1 MPSPLRVLILDDS
14 SADAELM
21 TRELRKSGLSLE
33 SRWVAT
39 EEQYLEALDP
49 AIDVILADYALPGFN
64 ALAALEHLKRRNLGI
79 PFIVVTGVLGDEAA
93 VDCIKKGAADY
104 LLKDRLNR
112 LGPAVARAIEDRRM
126 DLERVK
132 AEDALEE
139 SRRRMERIVES
150 VMDALVT
157 VDQMQRI
164 IVFNPA
170 AERMFGVSAEEAIG
184 ALIERFIPERF
195 RTRHAEHIHR
205 FEETGVTNRRM
216 GALCAIRGLRAN
228 GEEFPI
234 EGSISQVDV
243 GGSKIATIML
253 RDTTEREANEAAR
266 DLLARE
272 IDHRARNALA
282 VVQAV
287 VAMTRAST
295 MKEFVEAVGGRISAL
310 GRAHSLLAQN
320 RWEGADLVQLV
331 ADETEARQRP
341 GQVHIR
347 GPSVVLAASAVQSVS
362 LLIHELATNAV
373 KYGSLSTERG
383 KVEVQWRFL
392 PSQELELTWTE
403 SGGPPV
409 QEPTSKGL
417 GSTLLQQVTTK
428 QLGGSIALHW
438 PRGGLRLVTT
448 LPSSTYR
455 LDATPLPETAHK
467 AKPEPLAQAPGGR
480 VLVVEDEA
488 LISLALCAA
497 LANLGWEVVGPAAT
511 VQEAMKLIDESLPL
525 DAAVLDVN
533 LAGQLA
539 YPIAERLRSQAV
551 PFVFCTGYE
560 QLTGHEEYRDCPILR
575 KPVNVRLLIDELQGL
590 GTAA

>member
-1 MPSPLRVLILDDS
+1 MPPPLRVLVLDDS

-21 TRELRKSGLSLE
+21 VRELRKSGLSVE
-33 SRWVAT
+33 SSWVSS
-39 EEQYLEALDP
+39 EEQYLQALHP
-49 AIDVILADYALPGFN
+49 AIDVILADYGLPGFN

-79 PFIVVTGVLGDEAA
+79 PFIVVTGLLGDEAA
-93 VDCIKKGAADY
+93 VDCIKKGATDY
-104 LLKDRLNR
+104 LLKDRLKR
-112 LGPAVARAIEDRRM
+112 LGPAVARAIEDRRI
-126 DLERVK
+126 DLERVM
-132 AEDALEE
+132 AEDASQE

-150 VMDALVT
+150 VMDALIT
-157 VDQMQRI
+157 VDQTQRI

-170 AERMFGVSAEEAIG
+170 AERMFGVSAKEAIG
-184 ALIERFIPERF
+184 GPIERFIPERF
-195 RTRHAEHIHR
+195 RAGHAEHIRR
-205 FEETGVTNRRM
+205 FEETGVTNRRV
-216 GALCAIRGLRAN
+216 GALGPISGMRAN

-243 GGSKIATIML
+243 GGLKIATIML

-272 IDHRARNALA
+272 IDHRAKNALA

-287 VAMTRAST
+287 VALTRAST

-310 GRAHSLLAQN
+310 GRAHSVLAKN
-320 RWEGADLVQLV
+320 RWEGADLTQLV
-331 ADETEARQRP
+331 SDETEARQRP

-347 GPSVVLAASAVQSVS
+347 GPSVVLAAHAVQSVS

-373 KYGSLSTERG
+373 KYGALSLERG
-383 KVEVQWRFL
+383 KVDIRWRFL

-409 QEPTSKGL
+409 REPTSKGF
-417 GSTLLQQVTTK
+417 GSTLVHEVATK
-428 QLGGSIALHW
+428 QLGGSIDLRW

-448 LPSSTYR
+448 MTPSMCR
-455 LDATPLPETAHK
+455 LEAAPLPVIALK
-467 AKPEPLAQAPGGR
+467 AKLEQLANAPGAR
-480 VLVVEDEA
+480 VLVVEDET

-497 LANLGWEVVGPAAT
+497 LTNLGWEVVGPAAT
-511 VQEAMKLIDESLPL
+511 VQEAIRLIEEGLPL

-539 YPIAERLRSQAV
+539 YPVAERLRSHGV

-560 QLTGHEEYRDCPILR
+560 QLAENEKYSNCPILR
-575 KPVNVRLLIDELQGL
+575 KPVDMHLLVDELRGL
-590 GTAA
+590 RRAA